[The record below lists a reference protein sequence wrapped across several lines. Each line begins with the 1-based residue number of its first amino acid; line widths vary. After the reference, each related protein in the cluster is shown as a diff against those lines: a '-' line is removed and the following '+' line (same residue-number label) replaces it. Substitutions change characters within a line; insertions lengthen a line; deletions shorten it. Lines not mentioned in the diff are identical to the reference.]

1 MGSEASIYDKNE
13 ALQRLEGD
21 EELFAD
27 MAKMFVDDTDAYC
40 AALEEALKS
49 GDAAAVRREA
59 HTLKSLLATFSYEA
73 GRMLAEHLE
82 HLVAGGSLDSA
93 PALVKEVL
101 AATRR
106 LSEAL
111 ANDIA

>member
-1 MGSEASIYDKNE
+1 MGPEASIYDKNE
-13 ALQRLEGD
+13 ALERLEGD
-21 EELFAD
+21 AELFAD
-27 MAKMFVDDTDAYC
+27 MAKMFVDDSESYC

-49 GDAAAVRREA
+49 GDPAALRREA

-73 GRMLAEHLE
+73 GRVLAERLE
-82 HLVAGGSLDSA
+82 SLAASGSLDGT
-93 PALVKEVL
+93 PALAVEVL
-101 AATRR
+101 VATRR